1 MTNPKIGDM
10 IAPIGGVY
18 QTLSMPTT
26 KEVVA
31 YAASVGAWV
40 NRTLRKLIR
49 TGVDRS
55 TPGNVC
61 NAISVKHAP
70 SPVPIGIISTSPPCG
85 LSRRLQVAKKW
96 KSTPPGLGRNTPKLD
111 AVVDGNLSDDLD
123 HLSIFR
129 KLINHKLSNGS
140 SDEI

>member
-1 MTNPKIGDM
+1 MTNPKIGNM
-10 IAPIGGVY
+10 IAPIGGVS

-31 YAASVGAWV
+31 DVASVGAWV
-40 NRTLRKLIR
+40 NRTLRQLIR

-70 SPVPIGIISTSPPCG
+70 SPFLIGIVATSPTYG
-85 LSRRLQVAKKW
+85 LSWRLQVAKKR
-96 KSTPPGLGRNTPKLD
+96 KSTPPGSSRNTPKLD
-111 AVVDGNLSDDLD
+111 AVVDGKLSDDLD
-123 HLSIFR
+123 YLSIFR
-129 KLINHKLSNGS
+129 MLINHKLYNGS
-140 SDEI
+140 SDEL